1 MVKIWINLKKAV
13 NNSITIKFFPGAIAI
28 AFVIGLRMTG
38 WLQVLEWIAFDSLLR
53 LRPTESIDERIL
65 IVGINEDDIRKTGYP
80 VPDRGI
86 AALLNK
92 IKTYQPAVIGLDIVR
107 DLPQEPG
114 HEELV
119 KTFKSTK
126 NLIGIEKILP
136 DTSGGVFNPPPDLP
150 SSQIGFADSILD
162 KDGKQRRSLLAASD
176 TKDIWKFSFPLKLA
190 EIYLQ
195 TKNISLGNVEN
206 DEYGMRF
213 GSTILP
219 RFHANSGSYIK
230 ADANGSQIL
239 INFRNRRQPFQVVSL
254 TEILKDKVNPDLIRN
269 KIILIGMTSPSA
281 KDYVNSSAIDSENPA
296 LIYGVEIQAHIVSQL
311 VSAVLDKRPMINVL
325 ADEWE
330 YLWIFS
336 WGFFGITVGGILIS
350 PWKILIYITIG
361 YIFFIGV
368 CYGLLILGWWVPF
381 VPAFLTLGFNYSAV
395 LIAFY
400 KYTGELRSRIQERQ
414 LVIDQ
419 TFDAIHSYPLQTLNM
434 LLREVQDEEEISPE
448 NFVSKLQQLNQE
460 LRSVYDLV
468 KREVVSESNDFHL
481 RAEETIDIQ
490 QPLHKILHEVYDSV
504 VTRNEDYF
512 DKVKFKVLDFKS
524 MDERKLTTAQKQSIC
539 RFLEEAL
546 RNVEKYA
553 VGTTRI
559 EVTCSQED
567 SKNVVRVVDNGL
579 KIQKMNDLSTHSG
592 FGTKQAKNLAK
603 QLGGEFKRYPRS
615 PKGMV
620 CQLTWCTRK
629 RWFWKK

>member
-1 MVKIWINLKKAV
+1 
-13 NNSITIKFFPGAIAI
+13 
-28 AFVIGLRMTG
+28 MTG
-38 WLQVLEWIAFDSLLR
+38 SLQVLEWIAFDSLLR

-80 VPDRGI
+80 VPDRDI

-92 IKTYQPAVIGLDIVR
+92 IKTYQPAVIGFDIVR

-114 HEELV
+114 YKELV
-119 KTFKSTK
+119 KTFKLTK
-126 NLIGIEKILP
+126 NLIGVEKILP
-136 DTSGGVFNPPPDLP
+136 DTSGGVFNPPPALP
-150 SSQIGFADSILD
+150 SSQIGFADSIID
-162 KDGKQRRSLLAASD
+162 KDGKQRRSLLGASN
-176 TKDIWKFSFPLKLA
+176 KQDIWRLSFPLKLA
-190 EIYLQ
+190 KIYLQ

-219 RFHANSGSYIK
+219 RFHTNSGSYIK

-239 INFRNRRQPFQVVSL
+239 INFRNRRQPFQMVSL
-254 TEILKDKVNPDLIRN
+254 TEVLEEKVNSHSIHN

-281 KDYVNSSAIDSENPA
+281 KDYVNSSAINSENPA

-311 VSAVLDKRPMINVL
+311 VSAVLDKRPMINFL

-330 YLWIFS
+330 HLWIAG
-336 WGFFGITVGGILIS
+336 WGFLGIFIGSTTCS
-350 PWKILIYITIG
+350 PWKILIYISIAHVCL
-361 YIFFIGV
+361 IWL

-400 KYTGELRSRIQERQ
+400 KYTGELRSRIYERQ

-434 LLREVQDEEEISPE
+434 LLREVQEKEEISPKK
-448 NFVSKLQQLNQE
+448 FVSKLQQLNQE
-460 LRSVYDLV
+460 LRSVYDSV

-481 RAEETIDIQ
+481 RTEETIDIQ

-512 DKVKFKVLDFKS
+512 DKVKFKILDFKP
-524 MDERKLTTAQKQSIC
+524 MNEHKLTTAQKRSIC
-539 RFLEEAL
+539 RFLVEAL

-579 KIQKMNDLSTHSG
+579 KIEKMNDLSTHSG

-603 QLGGEFKRYPRS
+603 QLGGEFKRYPS
-615 PKGMV
+615 SSKGMV